1 MKGCEDT
8 MMDPAYYIVQTVFN
22 DERLNWLYNIF
33 KHESGNAIANLR
45 PLTFK
50 PWKDLLFR
58 VILPGIAGL

>member
-8 MMDPAYYIVQTVFN
+8 MMDSAYYIVQIVFN

-33 KHESGNAIANLR
+33 KHETGNAIANLR

-50 PWKDLLFR
+50 P
-58 VILPGIAGL
+58 